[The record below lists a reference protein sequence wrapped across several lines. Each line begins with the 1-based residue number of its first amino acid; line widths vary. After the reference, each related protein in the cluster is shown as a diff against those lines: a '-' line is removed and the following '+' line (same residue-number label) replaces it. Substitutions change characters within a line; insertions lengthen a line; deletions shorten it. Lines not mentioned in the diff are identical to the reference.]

1 MFTKSKLI
9 GIVLSIVGTM
19 GAVTIPVTVFASGNT
34 GTTGSTQV
42 EITADDSN
50 LTVTVPTEISFV
62 IHADGTLTSSELGEV
77 INDSNFPIYVKSVSV
92 TPNTPFT
99 IVEDAS
105 SKVEG
110 DNVVSFKFGKSG
122 HEIDA
127 CTQVVEDGQ
136 YNLSPVSVSDG
147 SHKFTLSASGF
158 ANRVN
163 VLSVESGHWED
174 NLVWVSYD
182 ECRKCGF
189 QTEDDDEI
197 ALHCLECDS
206 TYTTKKKQV
215 NKPIWVTDGGAS
227 QKIADITWTFAVG
240 TK

>member
-9 GIVLSIVGTM
+9 GMILSIVGTM
-19 GAVTIPVTVFASGNT
+19 GAVTTPVTVFASGN
-34 GTTGSTQV
+34 TGSTQV

-50 LTVTVPTEISFV
+50 LTVIVPTEIPFV
-62 IHADGTLTSSELGEV
+62 MHADGTLTSSELGEV

-105 SKVEG
+105 GEVEG
-110 DNVVSFKFGKSG
+110 DNVVSFKFGKLG
-122 HEIDA
+122 HEINA
-127 CTQVVEDGQ
+127 HTQIVENGQ
-136 YNLSPVSVSDG
+136 YNLAPIGVSDG
-147 SHKFTLSASGF
+147 SHKFALSANGVAS
-158 ANRVN
+158 RVN
-163 VLSVESGHWED
+163 VLSGESGHWED
-174 NLVWVSYD
+174 NLVWVAYY
-182 ECRKCGF
+182 ECRKCGAQF
-189 QTEDDDEI
+189 DDVEQCGE
-197 ALHCLECDS
+197 HCLYDCDS

>member
-19 GAVTIPVTVFASGNT
+19 GAVTTPVTVFASGNT
-34 GTTGSTQV
+34 GNTQV
-42 EITADDSN
+42 EIIADDSN
-50 LTVTVPTEISFV
+50 LTATVPTEIPFV
-62 IHADGTLTSSELGEV
+62 MHADGTLTSSELGEV

-92 TPNTPFT
+92 TPNIPFT

-105 SKVEG
+105 CKVEV
-110 DNVVSFKFGKSG
+110 DNVVSFEFGKSG

-136 YNLSPVSVSDG
+136 YNLFPASVADG
-147 SHKFTLSASGF
+147 SHKFALSASGF
-158 ANRVN
+158 ASRVN
-163 VLSVESGHWED
+163 VLSGESGHWED
-174 NLVWVSYD
+174 NWVWVAYH

-189 QTEDDDEI
+189 RTEDDDVI
-197 ALHCLECDS
+197 ALHIFDCES
-206 TYTTKKKQV
+206 TYTTLEKQV

>member
-9 GIVLSIVGTM
+9 GM
-19 GAVTIPVTVFASGNT
+19 AFVTVLAMGVMATPASVFADGKI
-34 GTTGSTQV
+34 GSTQV
-42 EITADDSN
+42 EVFADDSN
-50 LTVTVPTEISFV
+50 LMVTVPTEIPFV
-62 IHADGTLTSSELGEV
+62 MHADGILTSSELGEV

-105 SKVEG
+105 GEVEG
-110 DNVVSFKFGKSG
+110 DNVVSFKVGKLG
-122 HEIDA
+122 HKINA
-127 CTQVVEDGQ
+127 HTQLVENGQ
-136 YNLSPVSVSDG
+136 YNLAPASVSDG

-158 ANRVN
+158 ASRVN
-163 VLSVESGHWED
+163 VLSGESGHWED
-174 NLVWVSYD
+174 NLVWVGYH

-189 QTEDDDEI
+189 QTEDDGTIVD
-197 ALHCLECDS
+197 HCLDCDS
-206 TYTTKKKQV
+206 TYTTKEKQV
-215 NKPIWVTDGGAS
+215 NKPIWVTDGDAS

>member
-9 GIVLSIVGTM
+9 GTALATALAV
-19 GAVTIPVTVFASGNT
+19 GAVATPVFVFAAVN
-34 GTTGSTQV
+34 TGSTQV
-42 EITADDSN
+42 EVTADDSN
-50 LTVTVPTEISFV
+50 LTVTVPTEIPFV
-62 IHADGTLTSSELGEV
+62 MHADGTLTSSELGEV

-105 SKVEG
+105 GEVEG
-110 DNVVSFKFGKSG
+110 DNVVSFKFGKLG
-122 HEIDA
+122 HEINA
-127 CTQVVEDGQ
+127 HTQIVENGQ
-136 YNLSPVSVSDG
+136 YNLAPIGVSDG
-147 SHKFTLSASGF
+147 SHKFALSANGVASRVTSISG
-158 ANRVN
+158 
-163 VLSVESGHWED
+163 ESGHWED

>member
-9 GIVLSIVGTM
+9 VIILSIVGTIGTM
-19 GAVTIPVTVFASGNT
+19 TIPVTVFASGNT
-34 GTTGSTQV
+34 GSTQV
-42 EITADDSN
+42 EVFADDSN
-50 LTVTVPTEISFV
+50 LTVTVPTEIPFV
-62 IHADGTLTSSELGEV
+62 MHADGTLTSSELGEV
-77 INDSNFPIYVKSVSV
+77 INGSNFAIHVKSVSV
-92 TPNTPFT
+92 TPNKPFT
-99 IVEDAS
+99 IVTDAS
-105 SKVEG
+105 GEVEG

-158 ANRVN
+158 ASRVN
-163 VLSVESGHWED
+163 VLVGESGHWED
-174 NLVWVSYD
+174 NLVWVGYH

-189 QTEDDDEI
+189 QTEDIYEI
-197 ALHCLECDS
+197 GDHCADVCDS

-215 NKPIWVTDGGAS
+215 NKPIWVTDGGVS